1 MALRHARQSD
11 RVEEEELA
19 DDRVVLA
26 RVRIRRVPR
35 GRAAG
40 GYDLVRQLAGA
51 IGRLEG
57 DRDRLAQHFCRYFD
71 DILMPEIGRAH
82 VCTPVTN
89 AHLVCRLL
97 LEKKKSPKTSKM
109 IT

>member
-57 DRDRLAQHFCRYFD
+57 DHDRLAQHFCRYFD
-71 DILMPEIGRAH
+71 DILMPVEEAGRKLMEDRDRAAAQNGRACGRER
-82 VCTPVTN
+82 VFPYG
-89 AHLVCRLL
+89 
-97 LEKKKSPKTSKM
+97 
-109 IT
+109 